1 MTFFGLFDFRGM
13 ENQRTV
19 LQPDSIVPFFIKA
32 TNDGQRLFE
41 VVQAPMNKV
50 DPLGIAQS
58 IVKDFGISS
67 GFTEQ
72 ICSLVESQLDD
83 FKKTATQVPIS
94 EWAEKG
100 SAVHIL
106 TLEVGINTVVYS
118 DMIEWDIFD
127 ETADPDA
134 FARITVKELALP
146 IEFVNV
152 ISAQIRWQVIRFR
165 AMHCY
170 PDRLKRAFENKT
182 VLPPHVT
189 RRIRPVAD
197 LLDAS
202 PFVGL
207 VQGATTKKSISS
219 LNRQTRH
226 LKRQG
231 HTVSNGALYP
241 EEDPGKIQVK
251 LVPIVRASPMPE
263 DSPDIDIASIPHM
276 ISSDAYD
283 NPELIEKVRKKFKN
297 PLLFAQNQNSDD
309 SGSDSAGEN

>member
-1 MTFFGLFDFRGM
+1 M

-41 VVQAPMNKV
+41 VVQVPMNKA

-67 GFTEQ
+67 GFTGH

-83 FKKTATQVPIS
+83 FKKTANQHPIS

-100 SAVHIL
+100 SAVHII

-118 DMIEWDIFD
+118 DMLEWDIFD
-127 ETADPDA
+127 DSADPDA

-152 ISAQIRWQVIRFR
+152 ISAQIRWQVIRLR

-170 PDRLKRAFENKT
+170 PDRLRRAIENKT
-182 VLPPHVT
+182 VIPPHVT
-189 RRIRPVAD
+189 RGLRPLAD

-202 PFVGL
+202 PVVGL
-207 VQGATTKKSISS
+207 VQGATTKKTMSS

-231 HTVSNGALYP
+231 HTVSHGALYP

-263 DSPDIDIASIPHM
+263 DSPSIDLASIPHM
-276 ISSDAYD
+276 IKDDTYD
-283 NPELIEKVRKKFKN
+283 NPELVDKVRQKFN
-297 PLLFAQNQNSDD
+297 SPLLFAQNQASDD
-309 SGSDSAGEN
+309 SGSDSGGDA